1 MTQDPSD
8 IPNNSISP
16 EKVLFAV
23 DMHWG
28 LQPVRLTG
36 FRCEVLPADSI
47 TTSVHIAAFLGEK
60 LLVVRDRKGSYGFP
74 GGRLESG
81 ETYDEALIREV
92 YEEARAQLKPDFQLY
107 AAIKIEYTQHLPG
120 RNYPRDYTYMGMYA
134 GAVRCLEPIG
144 IDPAGIITA
153 RDLFR
158 STECRNNLL
167 KHDVVLLQEALATLS
182 QQGETHGRVL
192 RAFVELHPSSVGRS
206 GGSS

>member
-1 MTQDPSD
+1 MTSEP
-8 IPNNSISP
+8 IPTPDHSISP
-16 EKVLFAV
+16 DEVLFTV

-36 FRCEVLPADSI
+36 FRCTDLPTDSI

-74 GGRLESG
+74 GGRLENG
-81 ETYDEALIREV
+81 ETYHEALIREV

-107 AAIKIEYTQHLPG
+107 AAIKIEYTQHLAG
-120 RNYPRDYTYMGMYA
+120 RNYPRDFTYMGMYA

-158 STECRNNLL
+158 SAECRSQLL
-167 KHDVVLLQEALATLS
+167 KHDVVLLQEALVTLT
-182 QQGETHGRVL
+182 QQGDTHQRVL
-192 RAFVELHPSSVGRS
+192 RAFAELHPAAVRLPEAKS
-206 GGSS
+206 